1 MEVSGNDGVE
11 RLGLAN
17 EPDSGGIDCRG
28 RRVRVS
34 VATSEN
40 APIRRLREFT
50 QHVVEL
56 DVRVVF
62 SNFIDDLVPH
72 DHAVPLGIRLGD
84 VCEHFTRAGARQ
96 LEGELGDAPHS
107 DSGENGDLYREG
119 RST

>member
-1 MEVSGNDGVE
+1 MVSS
-11 RLGLAN
+11 
-17 EPDSGGIDCRG
+17 DSGLQTSRTVAASTVEGGGSESASPLQRT
-28 RRVRVS
+28 RR
-34 VATSEN
+34 
-40 APIRRLREFT
+40 F
-50 QHVVEL
+50 EL

-119 RST
+119 QST